1 MTDDYVWTGWEPELS
16 EEQRRYY
23 ATDTWGQMP
32 DEWVHENNN
41 KSKFL
46 PGPNDDTSRP
56 IWGRDILG
64 NKVLVGY
71 EQYEDGDGSYEYYAP
86 AQGQASF
93 GMLPVLILLVVIVF
107 AAMFL
112 AAGALGDFGQS
123 SGIAPAVNGWLGI
136 PGGLP

>member
-1 MTDDYVWTGWEPELS
+1 MTDDYVWAGWEPEPD
-16 EEQRRYY
+16 EDTERYY
-23 ATDTWGQMP
+23 QYGVYLDYA
-32 DEWVHENNN
+32 VHENNN
-41 KSKFL
+41 RGMSI

-56 IWGRDILG
+56 IWGQDILG

-93 GMLPVLILLVVIVF
+93 GMLPFLILLVVIVF

-123 SGIAPAVNGWLGI
+123 SGIAPAVNGWLGV